1 MLLRALGY
9 STNTDI
15 FNAFGSTKIKSS
27 KDDLNTSIGAT
38 ITEDVVD
45 TRTGEIF
52 LEEVQNLL
60 GKY

>member
-15 FNAFGSTKIKSS
+15 FNAFGTTKILNPQ
-27 KDDLNTSIGAT
+27 KDDLNSSIGAT

-45 TRTGEIF
+45 
-52 LEEVQNLL
+52 LEQVRFSLREVQS
-60 GKY
+60 